1 MDSTSSFAGE
11 QPAFPDAELLAVSGT
26 TCQCY
31 RVKRYGK
38 LHFLKR
44 LKPELR
50 THPQYVAA
58 LQKEFETG
66 YSLDH
71 PNLVRY
77 LSKTDDGILM
87 DYIDG
92 ETLSQFVEHHPDYFR
107 SRKNADRFLHQL
119 LSVVGYL
126 HSHQVVHLDLKP
138 ANILMTRVGN
148 DVKLI
153 DLGYCYADCYTDT
166 MGRTDKYAA
175 PEQLDGSAKV
185 DARTDIYAIGRIL
198 QTLPCAHYYNK
209 VIRRCTAEDMESR
222 YASTDEILQSL
233 HSRWPWW
240 MAVLAV
246 MIMAALGIYEVMTSS
261 PDVTETTAVFPQESA
276 QRSQSDSVTNR
287 ESSLPAIPDAVTSP
301 PEKELPQLAR
311 EEDKT
316 GQTAQTQEAPSEAV
330 KEAPATVQKEDT
342 LALRRE
348 LQRLIGPRFRQTLG
362 HYSDSI
368 YNRINQE
375 RFSQAWIDFE
385 ESLIPLY
392 TQVWEKFKDRVS
404 KHTMQSEWCQTIQ
417 YYRVPQFWQMMR
429 NEPGHDSFYD
439 VKDFEYYKYPC

>member
-1 MDSTSSFAGE
+1 MDSTSSFSGG
-11 QPAFPDAELLAVSGT
+11 QPTFPDAELLSVGGT

-31 RVKRYGK
+31 RVRWYGK

-71 PNLVRY
+71 PHLVRY
-77 LSKTDDGILM
+77 VSKTDDSILM
-87 DYIDG
+87 DYVDG
-92 ETLSQFVEHHPDYFR
+92 ETLSQFAEHHPDYFR
-107 SRKNADRFLHQL
+107 SRKNADRFIRQL

-126 HSHQVVHLDLKP
+126 HQHQVVHLDLKP
-138 ANILMTRVGN
+138 ANILITRVGN
-148 DVKLI
+148 DVKLV
-153 DLGYCYADCYTDT
+153 DLGYCYTDCYTDT
-166 MGRTDKYAA
+166 TGRTDKYAA
-175 PEQLDGSAKV
+175 SEQLDGSARV

-198 QTLPCAHYYNK
+198 QTLPCASYYHK
-209 VIRRCTAEDMESR
+209 VIRRCTAEAPADR
-222 YASTDEILQSL
+222 YQNVDEVEQALAPRRRYQ
-233 HSRWPWW
+233 WPWLLLIPIAASLLFLLPRPEADGEQTGQSNDTAIVAKDS
-240 MAVLAV
+240 AVVVPFKEVPKGSIREVPKPSADSSV
-246 MIMAALGIYEVMTSS
+246 PSPPIAA
-261 PDVTETTAVFPQESA
+261 TAPLPQE
-276 QRSQSDSVTNR
+276 
-287 ESSLPAIPDAVTSP
+287 
-301 PEKELPQLAR
+301 
-311 EEDKT
+311 
-316 GQTAQTQEAPSEAV
+316 
-330 KEAPATVQKEDT
+330 EDT

-348 LQRLIGPRFRQTLG
+348 LQRLIGPRFKQILG
-362 HYSDSI
+362 HYSDSV
-368 YNRINQE
+368 YYHINQE

-417 YYRVPQFWQMMR
+417 YYRLPQFWQMMR

-439 VKDFEYYKYPC
+439 GKEFEYYKFPC